1 MLDQINQIITQ
12 AKTKS
17 QSVEVFAVNNV
28 QTPVIFHANKLK
40 SVETKQ
46 SQGYALRV
54 FHNGKVGFAS
64 STKPGDVEHLVQNAL
79 DTSQYGVSVN
89 YEFSRHKDFPAIEV
103 FDPET
108 EAIPV
113 EQMISIGEELIER
126 IRSSNSQLLCDCRIV
141 KSTSDV
147 YLENSEGGSSQYRKT
162 VFAVSFEGTL
172 MIGTDMLFVMDSIV
186 SCHPVR
192 EVASIVT
199 NVIEQLTRT
208 KQTSKISNNKIP
220 VVFTPQAVSSVLMNP
235 LLSALNGRSVL
246 RDISP
251 FSSKLSYKIMD
262 SRLSL
267 QDDSTI
273 PFIPASR
280 PSDAEGIPSRQ
291 TVLIEDGVL
300 KSFLYDLQTAAYMG
314 TVSTASA
321 ARSINALPS
330 PAPGVLRLLPG
341 SKNHQRILDDVPEG
355 ILVEQVIGAGQSNVQ
370 GGDFSGNI
378 LLGYRFQHG
387 EIIGRVKDTM
397 ISGNVH
403 EILNQVLDVSE
414 DGRWIGG
421 SLWSPYIMLDGV
433 SVASST

>member
-1 MLDQINQIITQ
+1 M
-12 AKTKS
+12 
-17 QSVEVFAVNNV
+17 
-28 QTPVIFHANKLK
+28 
-40 SVETKQ
+40 
-46 SQGYALRV
+46 
-54 FHNGKVGFAS
+54 
-64 STKPGDVEHLVQNAL
+64 
-79 DTSQYGVSVN
+79 
-89 YEFSRHKDFPAIEV
+89 
-103 FDPET
+103 
-108 EAIPV
+108 
-113 EQMISIGEELIER
+113 
-126 IRSSNSQLLCDCRIV
+126 
-141 KSTSDV
+141 
-147 YLENSEGGSSQYRKT
+147 
-162 VFAVSFEGTL
+162 
-172 MIGTDMLFVMDSIV
+172 V

-192 EVASIVT
+192 EMTSIVT
-199 NVIEQLTRT
+199 NITEQLSHS
-208 KQTSKISNNKIP
+208 KQTSKISNHKIP

-251 FSSKLSYKIMD
+251 FSSKLSCKIMD

-280 PSDAEGIPSRQ
+280 PSDGEGVPSRQ

-330 PAPGVLRLLPG
+330 PAPGVLRLSPG
-341 SKNHQRILDDVPEG
+341 SKNHQEILHDVSEG

-378 LLGYRFQHG
+378 LLGYRFQNG

-421 SLWSPYIMLDGV
+421 YLWSPYIMLDGV